1 MQQQW
6 WVGWGEISVGNEENV
21 AANAKES
28 QRHHCL
34 HPKRDEY
41 ESGRNIPQQICFAY
55 IESSY
60 AHVENPGETSVG
72 PIVTEPGRESTPA
85 ASDFRPV
92 ARRLAICCAC
102 ATSGHGAAAP
112 LSSVMNVRRLIRSTR
127 RRPTGC
133 HD

>member
-1 MQQQW
+1 MQQEW
-6 WVGWGEISVGNEENV
+6 WVGSGEISVGNKENV
-21 AANAKES
+21 AANAEEA

-55 IESSY
+55 IESGY

-72 PIVTEPGRESTPA
+72 PIVTEPDRESTPA

-92 ARRLAICCAC
+92 APTCHLL
-102 ATSGHGAAAP
+102 GALRAA
-112 LSSVMNVRRLIRSTR
+112 
-127 RRPTGC
+127 RPR
-133 HD
+133 HRQAAWWF